1 MIDRQQT
8 VDTAAAGDVHTTPA
22 PSATSSFG
30 AIDATIGNINMPGKQ
45 VVASSDVM
53 GVEELVHEIK
63 ENLRLK
69 ARPSHVS
76 HRPSR
81 PSPYHI
87 PRSWSDTATGTC
99 DKQLLHKPKKEELD
113 DPYELLQTLLKSN
126 NLVKEA
132 VRRLQLNYSPKQR
145 MFYDSDEDSSRSPI
159 IRMCQLEL

>member
-1 MIDRQQT
+1 MIDRQRA

-30 AIDATIGNINMPGKQ
+30 ATEATIGKAINMPGKQ
-45 VVASSDVM
+45 VVASSDVI

-76 HRPSR
+76 RNTR

-87 PRSWSDTATGTC
+87 PCRSWSDTATSTC
-99 DKQLLHKPKKEELD
+99 DKQQLHKPKKEELD

-145 MFYDSDEDSSRSPI
+145 MFYDSDEESRSPI

>member
-1 MIDRQQT
+1 MIDRA
-8 VDTAAAGDVHTTPA
+8 VDTAATPA
-22 PSATSSFG
+22 PSGASSSFG
-30 AIDATIGNINMPGKQ
+30 ATEATIGKTINMPGKQ

-76 HRPSR
+76 RNTR

-87 PRSWSDTATGTC
+87 PCRSVASTC

-145 MFYDSDEDSSRSPI
+145 MFYDSDEESSRSPI